1 MSIAAFLVAMVGP
14 LAARLLT
21 AFGVS
26 LVSIGGLVAATTA
39 LKGVITQSLGAIP
52 GDVLQLLG
60 LLGVWTCI
68 GLVFGAITF
77 VLTWRQ
83 TTGFIALAKA

>member
-1 MSIAAFLVAMVGP
+1 MVGP

-21 AFGVS
+21 ALGVS

-39 LKGVITQSLGAIP
+39 LKAAITQSLGSIP
-52 GDVLQLLG
+52 GDALQLLG
-60 LLGVWTCI
+60 LFGIWTCL
-68 GLVFGAITF
+68 GLVFGCITF